1 MTQPTQ
7 EQLQE
12 LIKLYE
18 SRNLD
23 EAEVEVKNLLKTII
37 KSNTESV
44 KITHPKIK
52 LSVKKDF
59 SPTTQ

>member
-23 EAEVEVKNLLKTII
+23 EAEVEVKNLLKQFPD
-37 KSNTESV
+37 N
-44 KITHPKIK
+44 ITCLKPKM
-52 LSVKKDF
+52 
-59 SPTTQ
+59 

>member
-1 MTQPTQ
+1 M
-7 EQLQE
+7 
-12 LIKLYE
+12 
-18 SRNLD
+18 NLK
-23 EAEVEVKNLLKTII
+23 EVKNLLKTII